1 MTHLEIKHLRMIR
14 MIDRTNN
21 LTRAAENLFVS
32 QPALSQQLKD
42 IEGKLGAALFS
53 RTGKNMILT
62 RIGKKLLSYS
72 EHILATIEEAEL
84 EVQKIVK
91 GEQGELKIGVRCLFC
106 YKWLPEVIKLFQG
119 KFPNVDLNIG
129 NSFEPEKDLIS
140 KKWDIAISTSPIL
153 NCNISYTPLFEDE
166 FLCVMSDEHPL
177 SRKKFLEIKDFE
189 GMDMISMVEKS
200 GPSFYRF
207 FFKNK
212 GIKPGRHMTITHPD
226 AVVELVEA
234 GLGIAILPKWFI
246 APYTGL
252 KQIRTCSLT
261 SKKTRL
267 QWKASFL
274 KERTILPY
282 QEEFIKIIKSYPIT
296 NSAPILM
303 HRDKYSSLGSASL
316 NTNNKNA
323 PDKNR

>member
-1 MTHLEIKHLRMIR
+1 MIQ
-14 MIDRTNN
+14 MIAKTNN
-21 LTRAAENLFVS
+21 LTRAAENLFIS

-42 IEGKLGAALFS
+42 IEVKLGTALFS

-62 RIGKKLLSYS
+62 RIGKKLLIHSNA
-72 EHILATIEEAEL
+72 ILDTINEAEL
-84 EVQKIVK
+84 EVQKAVL
-91 GEQGELKIGVRCLFC
+91 GEAGELKIGVRCLFC
-106 YKWLPEVIKLFQG
+106 YKWLPEVIKLFQE
-119 KFPNVDLNIG
+119 KFPNIDLTIG

-140 KKWDIAISTSPIL
+140 QKWDVVISTASVL
-153 NCNISYTPLFEDE
+153 NCNLSKVPLFEDE

-207 FFKNK
+207 FFKDK
-212 GIKPGRHMTITHPD
+212 GVRLGRYMAITHPD

-246 APYTGL
+246 EPYVGL
-252 KQIRTCSLT
+252 KQITTCHLT

-267 QWKASFL
+267 QWKAIFL
-274 KERTILPY
+274 KKKGLPSY
-282 QEEFIKIIKSYPIT
+282 QEEFIKIITSYPIT
-296 NSAPILM
+296 DI
-303 HRDKYSSLGSASL
+303 G
-316 NTNNKNA
+316 
-323 PDKNR
+323 